1 MENVRKVWVFL
12 NNKKTTIGAAL
23 LFASLV
29 VAKMAG
35 IWEIEYDWIPK
46 LVETLDW
53 IGGVFTGIGLT
64 HKGTK
69 SIAAK

>member
-1 MENVRKVWVFL
+1 
-12 NNKKTTIGAAL
+12 
-23 LFASLV
+23 
-29 VAKMAG
+29 MAG